1 MFLKMS
7 LTTRQKISLISIRN
21 KSPSEIRQLN
31 KEDIEKPVTHEDFVA
46 ALERSSS
53 TVQQNDVAR
62 HEKWIK
68 QFGSY

>member
-1 MFLKMS
+1 MKFLNF
-7 LTTRQKISLISIRN
+7 LIIIRN

-31 KEDIEKPVTHEDFVA
+31 KEDIEKPVTHEDFLS
-46 ALERSSS
+46 ALDRSSS